1 MQSKRKITKLT
12 NATYNVMPPPN
23 IRPHIRTPITP
34 DLDYIPEY
42 TTTYPLPTTSII
54 SPPGSGPPGPRG
66 MIWDGEENLDFGGL
80 GGTWDTEK
88 EEMNSMEIFKGMVR
102 HRLS

>member
-1 MQSKRKITKLT
+1 
-12 NATYNVMPPPN
+12 
-23 IRPHIRTPITP
+23 
-34 DLDYIPEY
+34 
-42 TTTYPLPTTSII
+42 
-54 SPPGSGPPGPRG
+54 

-88 EEMNSMEIFKGMVR
+88 EENSMEIFKGMVR